1 MEEEK
6 LRRKLDEL
14 MSDKALSSDEDEPKR
29 PPQSK
34 GSTVRGDQAPMA
46 PASQDPLSSSS
57 DEMPTEAQKVS
68 TQTTYISTDSKN
80 LMLSLSKVRFS

>member
-34 GSTVRGDQAPMA
+34 GSAMRGDQAPIA
-46 PASQDPLSSSS
+46 PATQEPLSSSS
-57 DEMPTEAQKVS
+57 DEMPTEAQKVR
-68 TQTTYISTDSKN
+68 TQTTHTST
-80 LMLSLSKVRFS
+80 

>member
-34 GSTVRGDQAPMA
+34 GSTVRRDQAPVA
-46 PASQDPLSSSS
+46 PASQEPLSSSS
-57 DEMPTEAQKVS
+57 DEMPTEAQKVR
-68 TQTTYISTDSKN
+68 TQTKHTSIKAKKC
-80 LMLSLSKVRFS
+80 SLCAR